1 MWRGL
6 GDCVVPTLHIIIGNL
21 LLAYEGVT
29 KNKGEK
35 FRLRL
40 KNGA

>member
-1 MWRGL
+1 MGRGL

-21 LLAYEGVT
+21 LLAYKGIT
-29 KNKGEK
+29 KDRGKK